1 MAFSSS
7 VLNGERAVVVLFIGR
22 VLYSLPL
29 SFLVHGLMLSLL
41 AAFALYVEVRVES
54 SNSPSIFRTRPG
66 VSSGILLGAVTVP
79 TVMLSKLIQLSR
91 AFSLHQV
98 ELGELYYMTI
108 QYWATSASCF
118 SVLVFICLF
127 ILRSPETTHAPFPRN
142 DRDAK
147 FSSRWIALCAAACC
161 MSLALLLLG
170 GLSASLKFLWVL
182 CHGLAAIALVRHFLT
197 TFPSC
202 VSIGEALLVTT
213 GLVLY
218 FGDMLTCTATAA
230 KFYGYLPLSM
240 VPLQNV
246 VKRTEIAI
254 INQGLLLALLLFPI
268 VFKYLLRIKDWYL
281 SLANSEARRDGEIA
295 KSLLFFS
302 SLGFMLIMIA
312 PSWIQFVEDFHL
324 HPFLWVISF
333 VFSEPFKR
341 LSLCFYWVSVIYVS
355 VLRFYNI
362 SKNSKIERILL
373 RKYYHLMAVSMF
385 LPALIFQPEFLDL
398 AFGAALAVFLGLEI
412 IRVWRIWPLGK
423 LIHEF
428 MNAFTD
434 HRDSD
439 LLIIS
444 HFSLLLGCA
453 LPIWMSAGYNDRPL
467 APFAGILSLGIG
479 DTMASVVGYKY
490 GVLRWSKTGK
500 KTIEGTAAGITS
512 VLAACSILLPLLAS
526 TGYILSQHWF
536 SLLLAVTVSGLLE
549 AYTAQL
555 DNAFIPLVFY
565 SLLCL

>member
-7 VLNGERAVVVLFIGR
+7 VLNGERAVVVIFIGR

-29 SFLVHGLMLSLL
+29 SFLAHGLMLSVL
-41 AAFALYVEVRVES
+41 AAFALYVEVRADT
-54 SNSPSIFRTRPG
+54 SNSLSIFRTRPG
-66 VSSGILLGAVTVP
+66 VSSGILLGSTTVP

-91 AFSLHQV
+91 AFALHQV
-98 ELGELYYMTI
+98 EFGELYYTTI

-118 SVLVFICLF
+118 SVLVFLCLF
-127 ILRSPETTHAPFPRN
+127 ILRSPKTTHAPCPCSV
-142 DRDAK
+142 RDAK
-147 FSSRWIALCAAACC
+147 FSSKWIALCAAACC
-161 MSLALLLLG
+161 MSFALLLIG

-182 CHGLAAIALVRHFLT
+182 CHGLAAIELVRHFLT

-202 VSIGEALLVTT
+202 VSIGEALLVTM

-218 FGDMLTCTATAA
+218 FGDMLTCTAA
-230 KFYGYLPLSM
+230 KLFGYLPLSM
-240 VPLQNV
+240 VPVQHAM
-246 VKRTEIAI
+246 KRTEIGI
-254 INQGLLLALLLFPI
+254 INQGFLLALLLFPI
-268 VFKYLLRIKDWYL
+268 VFKYLLCVRECYL
-281 SLANSEARRDGEIA
+281 SSANSEARRDDEIA
-295 KSLLFFS
+295 KSLIFFV
-302 SLGFMLIMIA
+302 SLGCMLIMIA
-312 PSWIQFVEDFHL
+312 PSWMQFVEDFHL
-324 HPFLWVISF
+324 HPLLWVISF

-341 LSLCFYWVSVIYVS
+341 LSLCVYWVCVIYVS

-412 IRVWRIWPLGK
+412 IRVWRIWPFGK
-423 LIHEF
+423 LVHEF

-439 LLIIS
+439 LLVIS

-453 LPIWMSAGYNDRPL
+453 LPIWMSVGYNDRPL

-490 GVLRWSKTGK
+490 GVLRWSKTGSK
-500 KTIEGTAAGITS
+500 KNHRRDCGWHNLCPS
-512 VLAACSILLPLLAS
+512 CLLRFAS
-526 TGYILSQHWF
+526 TSSIHWIH
-536 SLLLAVTVSGLLE
+536 S
-549 AYTAQL
+549 
-555 DNAFIPLVFY
+555 
-565 SLLCL
+565 